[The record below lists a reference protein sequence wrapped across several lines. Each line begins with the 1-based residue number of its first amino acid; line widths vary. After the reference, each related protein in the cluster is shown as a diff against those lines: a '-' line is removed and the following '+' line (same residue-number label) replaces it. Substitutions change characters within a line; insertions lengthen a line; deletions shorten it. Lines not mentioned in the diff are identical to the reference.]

1 MLATNSGD
9 NADNAWV
16 VNHDRNDSEGVWKAI
31 CEWHE
36 GSGNINTRYQQAMN
50 TIASDSLAHK
60 IAHSLMVPKQQQQ
73 QPANQPTLGED
84 AGFSQR
90 GGNTAWHLGTTLAS
104 GDSFPPL
111 MK

>member
-1 MLATNSGD
+1 MKLTVSTTNQPAPKLACPVTLNGKMF
-9 NADNAWV
+9 V
-16 VNHDRNDSEGVWKAI
+16 VTKCSDSDTGPPLQ
-31 CEWHE
+31 
-36 GSGNINTRYQQAMN
+36 SL
-50 TIASDSLAHK
+50 ASDSLAHK
-60 IAHSLMVPKQQQQ
+60 IAHSFMVPKQQRQ

-84 AGFSQR
+84 AGFSQKG